1 MLCIFKNP
9 CISFSLLPCSVP
21 SIVNPC
27 FLVMSNNVFDTA
39 KTLQRN
45 LSKLICMNSNS
56 RNNKKKNKI
65 LQKMHALEER
75 ETLTSVGGYV
85 GGLRMS
91 GQSLTISG
99 HFGSIFY
106 KFDTAFFLVL
116 SLQAQICQDF
126 YIFSV
131 VFQNNQFKKKKKE
144 RT

>member
-1 MLCIFKNP
+1 
-9 CISFSLLPCSVP
+9 
-21 SIVNPC
+21 
-27 FLVMSNNVFDTA
+27 MSNNVFDTA

-91 GQSLTISG
+91 G
-99 HFGSIFY
+99 
-106 KFDTAFFLVL
+106 
-116 SLQAQICQDF
+116 
-126 YIFSV
+126 
-131 VFQNNQFKKKKKE
+131 
-144 RT
+144 